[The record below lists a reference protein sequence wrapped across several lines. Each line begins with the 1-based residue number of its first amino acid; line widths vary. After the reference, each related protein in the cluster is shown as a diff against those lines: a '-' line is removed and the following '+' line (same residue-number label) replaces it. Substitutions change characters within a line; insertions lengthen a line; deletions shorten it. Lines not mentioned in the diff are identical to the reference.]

1 MRPDDDSDPM
11 HGGGATRLAD
21 VSHAVREHF
30 RKLVEENYDAVVK
43 YVQGLGATITDAQDA
58 AQEAFTDAWARIS
71 EDGTASIYAPRGWLR
86 LVARRKYQQ
95 PGTRRTEVP
104 AIPVPY
110 LPEVVRGDDDP
121 SALSALAVSVRR
133 GLEQMG
139 DPLRTILE
147 LSMDGL
153 TAREI
158 VAALGRGDQPSQAEL
173 QWVQDQL
180 KKARKIMWRYLTDE
194 EGGGDELR

>member
-1 MRPDDDSDPM
+1 MRPDDDSDWM
-11 HGGGATRLAD
+11 RSRGATRLAD
-21 VSHAVREHF
+21 VSHAVREDF
-30 RKLVEENYDAVVK
+30 RKLVQENYDAVVK
-43 YVQGLGATITDAQDA
+43 YVQGLGATIADAQDA
-58 AQEAFTDAWARIS
+58 TQEAFTDAWQRIS

-95 PGTRRTEVP
+95 PSSRRGAVL

-110 LPEVVRGDDDP
+110 LPEVVRGNDDP

-180 KKARKIMWRYLTDE
+180 KKARKIMWTYLADE
-194 EGGGDELR
+194 KRGR